1 MVEDRCV
8 STPTRRHIVPY
19 YFHRDRDWFNQRR
32 KGRQT
37 MVLLWGSGWIRILAP
52 TTTPPLLLYMMQG
65 CVPTHG
71 CRFSF
76 SFGLTVGKKKRKKGR
91 VRLLFSFLFVH
102 VCLFWMLLLF
112 ISSCSSKRPIEKSKG
127 ERVLDSIY
135 FPRTQTASN
144 IENKQQTKI
153 NSGGK
158 VTG

>member
-1 MVEDRCV
+1 
-8 STPTRRHIVPY
+8 
-19 YFHRDRDWFNQRR
+19 
-32 KGRQT
+32 
-37 MVLLWGSGWIRILAP
+37 
-52 TTTPPLLLYMMQG
+52 MMQG

-76 SFGLTVGKKKRKKGR
+76 SFVLTAGKKKRKKGR

-112 ISSCSSKRPIEKSKG
+112 ISSCSSKRPIKKSIG
-127 ERVLDSIY
+127 ERVLDNIY
-135 FPRTQTASN
+135 FPRTQTASS